1 MQRQETCRMATD
13 TIKLLHEGEHCKHEC
28 HLMFTKC
35 LMMQCILTVGPP
47 HELHLGM
54 CLPLFIHE

>member
-1 MQRQETCRMATD
+1 MILRISNEQ
-13 TIKLLHEGEHCKHEC
+13 CKHEC
-28 HLMFTKC
+28 DVMFIKC

-54 CLPLFIHE
+54 CLQLLTRER